1 MHLENTS
8 LTEQEKLIAINDR
21 LKSLLTR
28 MTTLEGRS
36 ATAVEGLTLTRW
48 SDSSKTDVCFY
59 APAVGLIAQ
68 GRKAS
73 LIGSDSYMYGEL
85 DCLVNGV
92 DMPSISKMLEATPRK
107 PILAV
112 SLNIDRSMAI
122 ELSASIPPASGYVD
136 PLGISIAR
144 VSLDVLDAFTRLV
157 ELLDKP
163 EHIRLRAP
171 LLVREIIS
179 RILVG
184 PQGAALR
191 NIYTVGSHS
200 NQVSE
205 AVTWLRENYRQ
216 ALHVETLAARVGM
229 ATSTFHR
236 QFKKVTSISPLQYQ
250 KCLRLY
256 EAQRLMLTADMDAN
270 NAGRAV
276 GYENIQQF
284 NREYKR
290 MFGEPPLRNIKRL
303 LKE

>member
-1 MHLENTS
+1 MHLEYTC
-8 LTEQEKLIAINDR
+8 LTDQENLIATNDR
-21 LKSLLTR
+21 LKALLAR

-48 SDSSKTDVCFY
+48 DDAATTDVCFY
-59 APAVGLIAQ
+59 APAVGVIAQ

-73 LIGSDSYMYGEL
+73 LIGSASYVYGEL

-92 DMPSISKMLEATPRK
+92 DMPSISKMLEATPDK

-122 ELSASIPPASGYVD
+122 ELSASIPPASACVD
-136 PLGISIAR
+136 ALGISIAR
-144 VSLDVLDAFTRLV
+144 VSLNVLDAFVRLV

-163 EHIRLRAP
+163 DHIRLRAP

-179 RILVG
+179 RILMG
-184 PQGAALR
+184 TQGAALR

-205 AVTWLRENYRQ
+205 AVTWLRENYRLP
-216 ALHVETLAARVGM
+216 LHVEALAAHVGM

-290 MFGEPPLRNIKRL
+290 IFGEPPLRNIKRL
-303 LKE
+303 LKK